1 MLAPALCDYDV
12 SGRQLSLVN
21 FSLVEAV
28 AWQPVTVPDTRA
40 MLCQKDLM
48 AEVKLVSKRDHEQH
62 KEGGGQHEPG
72 KQEGAAREQ
81 GGHRGWCARPSG

>member
-21 FSLVEAV
+21 FSLVEAM

-48 AEVKLVSKRDHEQH
+48 AEVKLVSEETTSSTRRGRDSMSQ
-62 KEGGGQHEPG
+62 
-72 KQEGAAREQ
+72 AST
-81 GGHRGWCARPSG
+81 RGRRGSRVGTVAGCVRPSG